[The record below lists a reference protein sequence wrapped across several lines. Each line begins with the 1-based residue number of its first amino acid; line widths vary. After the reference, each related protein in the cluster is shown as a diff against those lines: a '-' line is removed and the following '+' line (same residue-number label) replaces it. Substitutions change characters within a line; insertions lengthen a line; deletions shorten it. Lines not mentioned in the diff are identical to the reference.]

1 MVKAKIVVN
10 LRNKFAMRW
19 VDPRSGRWRER
30 TTGLDATERY
40 RNKAHQM
47 LAQLQAELAGEVPPS
62 LTISPGRQKV
72 VEPETGRES
81 TLDGEWVDYVE
92 YFTKNH
98 LSGLSKGYSN
108 VLLPVVGKFHSFAK
122 PRYLQDITPQTIRR
136 WIADL
141 QESGLAIA
149 TVHSYWGCLSAF
161 LRIAVDD
168 GIIKAIPKIR
178 LPKLDRRS
186 MSKGRAITGEEF
198 DRMLAAVD
206 EIAPKQ
212 AEHWKFLLQGLW
224 NCGLR
229 IGEAYTLSWGDSD
242 FCIDLEQKYPCFVI
256 AAAGQ
261 KSRRRQTL
269 PIPPEFTEALQ
280 AVPQAQ
286 RRGKVFKFLSE
297 RGSPLGQTQVERVI
311 AAFGRKAKIKVSKTK
326 TATAH
331 DLRRSFGNR
340 WALKV
345 MPQVLQQM
353 MRHADIQTTMRF
365 YVDLKAQDLGQVMYA
380 AAAKK
385 PAKSQSQQ
393 GGKSKPRKKPT

>member
-1 MVKAKIVVN
+1 
-10 LRNKFAMRW
+10 
-19 VDPRSGRWRER
+19 
-30 TTGLDATERY
+30 
-40 RNKAHQM
+40 M

-62 LTISPGRQKV
+62 LTIAPERSTVVDPG
-72 VEPETGRES
+72 TGRES
-81 TLDGEWVDYVE
+81 TLDGEWDDYVE

-98 LSGLSKGYSN
+98 LSGLSKGYRN
-108 VLLPVVGKFHSFAK
+108 VLLPVVGKFHAFAK
-122 PRYLQDITPQTIRR
+122 PRYLQDITPQMIRR

-141 QESGLAIA
+141 QDSGLATA
-149 TVHSYWGCLSAF
+149 TIHSYWGSLSAF
-161 LRIAVDD
+161 LRIGVDD

-229 IGEAYTLSWGDSD
+229 IGEAYALSWDESD
-242 FCIDLEQKYPCFVI
+242 FRVDLEQKYPCFVI

-261 KSRRRQTL
+261 KSRRKQTL
-269 PIPPEFTEALQ
+269 PIPPEFTEMLRS
-280 AVPQAQ
+280 VPVPR
-286 RRGKVFKFLSE
+286 RRGKVFKLQSE
-297 RGSPLGQTQVERVI
+297 RGNPLGQTQVERAV
-311 AAFGRKAKIKVSKTK
+311 AKFGREAKIKVGANK

-331 DLRRSFGNR
+331 DLRRSFGSR
-340 WALKV
+340 WALRV
-345 MPQVLQQM
+345 MPQVLQQL

-365 YVDLKAQDLGQVMYA
+365 YVDLKAQDLGQVIYA
-380 AAAKK
+380 AAEENSAPDSVSISDKRKTPPK
-385 PAKSQSQQ
+385 PHQ
-393 GGKSKPRKKPT
+393 KPIKTPPKRKNT